1 MRINSGMSSGLL
13 SGKLSFSAPRTPRDV
28 QAYQR
33 SGNIYAPTGS
43 MLCGGNSWNYT
54 SLTSFG
60 KSFRV
65 AWNHHGGLHSDWISL
80 HASLSSYTNSEG
92 EEYSSNSQTG
102 VYSSQKADD
111 DSLSKSATADGSVVN
126 DRMQGM
132 ADAFGISSQ
141 TAFSITTV
149 VSLAALV
156 MPLFMQSLGVGM
168 PLKTKAL
175 SYVTLLFGFYMAWN
189 IGANDVA
196 NAMGTSVGSGALTLR
211 QAVMAAAV
219 LEFAGAFLIG
229 SHVSHTMQKGILI
242 AGVFEGR
249 SSLLFSGMLSS
260 LAAAGTWLQ
269 VASYFG
275 WPVSTTHCI
284 IGAMVGFGLVFG
296 GVEAVFWKS
305 LARVVSSW
313 VISPFIG
320 AAVAFV
326 VYKCIRV
333 FVYSAAN
340 PGRAAATA
348 APILVLLG
356 FTSFTYAAFPLSSS
370 PLLAML
376 EALGCGIVAAVSVNF
391 IIRRQL
397 GRLLKDSTARS
408 APMLAEGGSRRLR
421 FNLMSNIEGPRGA
434 NLTIVYTVFGYLQV
448 LSACFM
454 SFAHGANDVANAIG
468 PISAALAILQGV
480 SLSGD
485 VAMPVDVLAWGG
497 FGIVAGL
504 LVWGYRVI
512 STIGKKITE
521 LTPTRGF
528 AAEFAAATVVVLAS
542 RLGLPISATH
552 TLVGAVMGVG
562 FARGLSSVRVDTVKE
577 IVASWIVTIP
587 VGALLS
593 VIYTAIL
600 RALVPSIT

>member
-1 MRINSGMSSGLL
+1 MHFRTGMSSGILT
-13 SGKLSFSAPRTPRDV
+13 GKLCFLPCRLHEHLNAKQHFLGELKGSRNTHSSGFLNGANFSTSRHFAKPFHVAGPRFD
-28 QAYQR
+28 
-33 SGNIYAPTGS
+33 G
-43 MLCGGNSWNYT
+43 MLCGWDP
-54 SLTSFG
+54 L
-60 KSFRV
+60 R
-65 AWNHHGGLHSDWISL
+65 
-80 HASLSSYTNSEG
+80 ASLSSFASSEG
-92 EEYSSNSQTG
+92 EDYDGDSEMGLFT
-102 VYSSQKADD
+102 SQKGNSSHS
-111 DSLSKSATADGSVVN
+111 DSAKSQGTTGN
-126 DRMQGM
+126 GGMQGM

-141 TAFSITTV
+141 TAFSIIIL
-149 VSLAALV
+149 VSVAALV
-156 MPLFMQSLGVGM
+156 LPLFMQSLGVGTT
-168 PLKTKAL
+168 LKTKAL
-175 SYVTLLFGFYMAWN
+175 SYVTLLLGFYMAWN

-229 SHVSHTMQKGILI
+229 SHVSHTMQKGILV
-242 AGVFEGR
+242 AGIFEKK

-269 VASYFG
+269 VASYYG

-284 IGAMVGFGLVFG
+284 VGAMVGFGLVFG
-296 GVEAVFWKS
+296 GFEAVFWKS

-326 VYKCIRV
+326 VYKCIRA

-356 FTSFTYAAFPLSSS
+356 FTSFTYAAIPLSSS
-370 PLLAML
+370 PLLAAA
-376 EALGCGIVAAVSVNF
+376 EALGCGIIAALSVNF
-391 IIRRQL
+391 VIRKQL
-397 GRLLKDSTARS
+397 GRLLNDSTAQS
-408 APMLAEGGSRRLR
+408 APSLTEGRPR
-421 FNLMSNIEGPRGA
+421 FNLMSNFEGPRGA
-434 NLTIVYTVFGYLQV
+434 NLTIVYSVFGYLQV

-480 SLSGD
+480 GLSGD

-512 STIGKKITE
+512 ATIGKKITE

-562 FARGLSSVRVDTVKE
+562 FARGLQSVRVDTVKE
-577 IVASWIVTIP
+577 IVLSWIVTIP
-587 VGALLS
+587 VGAVLS

-600 RALVPSIT
+600 RTLIPSIT